1 MKRFLIIIAVLA
13 LLVPGVLLA
22 QDEVTLKDV
31 STSIADIGSE
41 VADLAEQVAALV
53 TRVEAV
59 EELFADPWAPSV
71 IGTDDGICLSEL
83 HASHEYGDRLAES
96 IHQETADAYRAQY
109 GTSIAPT
116 DVHMGSISFATE
128 GAKVYLEF
136 VASGGGKVVEEWANC
151 EYLGHSEWV
160 KE

>member
-1 MKRFLIIIAVLA
+1 M
-13 LLVPGVLLA
+13 PGVLLA

-31 STSIADIGSE
+31 STSIAD
-41 VADLAEQVAALV
+41 LAEQVAALV

-59 EELFADPWAPSV
+59 EEMFADPWAPSV
-71 IGTDDGICLSEL
+71 IGTDDGICQSEL

-109 GTSIAPT
+109 GTSIDPT